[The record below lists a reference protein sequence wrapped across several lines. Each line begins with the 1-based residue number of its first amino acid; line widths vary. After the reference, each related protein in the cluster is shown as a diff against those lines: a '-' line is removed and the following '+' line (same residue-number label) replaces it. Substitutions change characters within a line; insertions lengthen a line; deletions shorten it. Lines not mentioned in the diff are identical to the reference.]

1 MPQAIALVDVGCL
14 FKRTFEANP
23 NAGAENTLAEIRRI
37 EDRVEH
43 LVICLDS
50 PPYKRKEL
58 FPAYKA
64 HRTEPETTEI
74 YQKRWLYEQLKERG
88 YPMARVK
95 GAEGDDVIATLAR
108 IYGESWPEV
117 WLVGADKDL
126 AQCVTDNVLQLV
138 PKHGERAEYFRG
150 PKEVKEK
157 FEVTPEQI
165 PLFLALTGDKTDN
178 VPGVPGIGPVRA
190 AGLIAEHKT
199 LTGIAEHLAAGSGKV
214 WEALRANWEQLVLSL
229 ELTTLDSHLPLDAQ
243 ALLVRAA
250 PKVAE
255 SMAPKVELAFDGFMG
270 NATPMPEAPSIAAQ
284 IAAEHAKLNV
294 LMQADV
300 DPDPSNHGP
309 EAWAIAQRQPLIGKD
324 PRADEFLRQLAAEQQ
339 ARRDAVAGVNPAHE
353 QARASM
359 RNADRAALE
368 QQERELARMNTTP
381 AVGKKATEAEVDA
394 TVERIRRVNEQG
406 SRPPAAAPAVTE
418 AEFIPFGQPGPV
430 PPPPAP
436 KPPAEPRDR
445 PGLAKTTPDYGMV
458 TKDLQP
464 EDLRSAEVISKW
476 IDASKLYPQF
486 KSPAAIVTVIMR
498 GKELGL
504 GVTTALAGFHVVEGK
519 PTASADLIRALAT
532 RSPKCKYFR
541 LVHSDESYSE
551 WETWHTDHPE
561 PTKYRYTI
569 EEARKAGLRGGNWEK
584 RPRDMLTKTA
594 ASKLARI
601 VFPMETL
608 GLYAPEEMGDYVD
621 TVGEAA

>member
-1 MPQAIALVDVGCL
+1 MPQAKAIALVDVGCL

-58 FPAYKA
+58 FPDYKA
-64 HRTEPETTEI
+64 HRAEPETTQV

-88 YPMARVK
+88 YAMARVK

-165 PLFLALTGDKTDN
+165 PLFLALTGDKSDN
-178 VPGVPGIGPVRA
+178 VPGVKGIGPVKA
-190 AGLIAEHKT
+190 AGLIAEYKT
-199 LTGIAEHLAAGSGKV
+199 LTGIATNLATGTGKE
-214 WEALRANWEQLVLSL
+214 WDSLRASWEQLVLSL
-229 ELTTLDSHLPLDAQ
+229 KLTTLDSHLPLDAQ
-243 ALLVRAA
+243 ALLVRAE

-255 SMAPKVELAFDGFMG
+255 SMAPKVEIEFDGFMG
-270 NATPMPEAPSIAAQ
+270 NSTPMPEP
-284 IAAEHAKLNV
+284 V
-294 LMQADV
+294 
-300 DPDPSNHGP
+300 P
-309 EAWAIAQRQPLIGKD
+309 EPVKPEPLIGKD
-324 PRADEFLRQLAAEQQ
+324 PRADEFLRQQAE
-339 ARRDAVAGVNPAHE
+339 
-353 QARASM
+353 ARATM

-368 QQERELARMNTTP
+368 QQERELARINTTP
-381 AVGKKATEAEVDA
+381 ADPGKKAKATEAEVDA

-430 PPPPAP
+430 PAPPAP

-445 PGLAKTTPDYGMV
+445 PGLAKTTPEYGLV
-458 TKDLQP
+458 TEDLQP
-464 EDLRSAEVISKW
+464 KDLRGAEVVSKW
-476 IDASKLYPQF
+476 LLASNLYPQF
-486 KSPAAIVTVIMR
+486 NSAAAIFAVIAR
-498 GKELGL
+498 GKEMGI
-504 GVTTALAGFHVVEGK
+504 GMTTALAGFHVVEGK
-519 PTASADLIRALAT
+519 PTASADLIRALAV
-532 RSPKCKYFR
+532 RSKKCKYLR
-541 LVHSDESYSE
+541 LVHSDTKSAT
-551 WETWHTDHPE
+551 WEAWHADHPE
-561 PTKYRYTI
+561 PTTYTYTI
-569 EEARKAGLRGGNWEK
+569 EEAEAAGLLRPSRNGKPSNWVT
-584 RPRDMLTKTA
+584 RPRDLLTKTA
-594 ASKLARI
+594 GSKLCRI
-601 VFPMETL
+601 LFPEQTL
-608 GLYAPEEMGDYVD
+608 GLYCPEEMGDYVD